1 MTGLQVYS
9 KSDQWRSKQNKTEYL
24 VKKYIYIYI
33 ESCLAI
39 KWLKYN
45 CNKGILFI
53 QIMGI
58 FVLFGT
64 SSLLTE
70 KQN

>member
-1 MTGLQVYS
+1 MEEQAE
-9 KSDQWRSKQNKTEYL
+9 QNGVPCL
-24 VKKYIYIYI
+24 KKISINI
-33 ESCLAI
+33 ESGFAI
-39 KWLKYN
+39 KWLKCT
-45 CNKGILFI
+45 CNKGILCI

-64 SSLLTE
+64 IFLLTE